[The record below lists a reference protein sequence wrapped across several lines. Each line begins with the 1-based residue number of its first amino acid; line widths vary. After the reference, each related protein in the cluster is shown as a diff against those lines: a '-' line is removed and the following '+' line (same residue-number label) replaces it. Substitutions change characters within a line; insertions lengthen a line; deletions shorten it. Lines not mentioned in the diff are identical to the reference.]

1 MTVKRN
7 RSRGDVP
14 FDERLQM
21 AANKAREPAQCL
33 PDGEE
38 RDALLKKAR
47 QAETAAHLNEWL
59 TSPGQQSPRW

>member
-7 RSRGDVP
+7 RSRDDVP

-21 AANKAREPAQCL
+21 AANNAREAAQCL

-47 QAETAAHLNEWL
+47 RAETAAHLNEWL
-59 TSPGQQSPRW
+59 TSPGRQSPR